1 MAQLDDLDRQL
12 ISALRADG
20 REPVTTLAKRLG
32 VSRATVTSRIDRL
45 VDSGVVLGFTVRV
58 REEAQVDQL
67 RAISLISVEGR
78 STNAVIHELRGLP
91 EVHALYS
98 TNGGWDLVAEL
109 RVSSL
114 QDFDHLLGEIRSVEG
129 VLNSETSILLSSV
142 LR

>member
-1 MAQLDDLDRQL
+1 MATLDGLDRQL

-20 REPVTTLAKRLG
+20 REPVSSLAARLG

-45 VDSGVVLGFTVRV
+45 IDAGIVLGFTVRT
-58 REEAQVDQL
+58 REETAPDEV

-78 STNAVIHELRGLP
+78 STDDVIRELRGLP
-91 EVHALYS
+91 EVHSLYS
-98 TNGGWDLVAEL
+98 TNGAWDLVAEL
-109 RVSSL
+109 RVDSL
-114 QDFDHLLGEIRSVEG
+114 QAFDRLLGTIRSVPG